1 MIANDGTLI
10 RVVRPTKQQYPI
22 REMTL
27 TDVFLQPKETEAEDG
42 NLSLDL
48 ILYIVWAS
56 LQKQTRF
63 KDLAQGLV
71 KMHVNRTKRRLVSC
85 SMSERIFLRLPTFGR
100 DPLAG
105 IQGLGAAHSTSW
117 DLTLP

>member
-10 RVVRPTKQQYPI
+10 GVVRPTKQQYPI

-48 ILYIVWAS
+48 IQYIVWAS
-56 LQKQTRF
+56 LQKFQRLGSRPV
-63 KDLAQGLV
+63 KDACKPHKEKTCFMQYV
-71 KMHVNRTKRRLVSC
+71 
-85 SMSERIFLRLPTFGR
+85 
-100 DPLAG
+100 
-105 IQGLGAAHSTSW
+105 
-117 DLTLP
+117 